1 MAAHTNDEPIQSLS
15 VPDVLPGVLVLHRS
29 LGVLVHLTCEQGIPC
44 LLWAQRFTDN
54 EQSVLLPLFDWHPDY
69 CPLEAMLASFSGS
82 TSEQAIERARKQ
94 LYAAMD
100 AGEVE
105 LLLRPMRNVLSHA
118 RIKLRE
124 AGIEIATLVS
134 LGYLLKPVRRMA
146 PLVTSKEM
154 NA

>member
-1 MAAHTNDEPIQSLS
+1 MTARKNEPIQSLS

-29 LGVLVHLTCEQGIPC
+29 LGVLVHLTCEQNIPC
-44 LLWAQRFTDN
+44 LLWAQRFTEN
-54 EQSVLLPLFDWHPDY
+54 EQAVLLPLFAWHPDY

-105 LLLRPMRNVLSHA
+105 LLLRPMRNVLSRVRA
-118 RIKLRE
+118 KLRE
-124 AGIEIATLVS
+124 VGIEIATLVS
-134 LGYLLKPVRRMA
+134 LGYLLKPVRRMT
-146 PLVTSKEM
+146 PLVASKERQV
-154 NA
+154 

>member
-1 MAAHTNDEPIQSLS
+1 MVAHKHSEPIVSLS
-15 VPDVLPGVLVLHRS
+15 VPEVLPGVLVLHRA
-29 LGVLVHLTCEQGIPC
+29 LGVLVHLTCEQGTPC

-54 EQSVLLPLFDWHPDY
+54 EESVLLPLFDWHPDY
-69 CPLEAMLASFSGS
+69 CPLEVMLASFSGS

-94 LYAAMD
+94 LYTAMD

-105 LLLRPMRNVLSHA
+105 LLLRPMRNVLSRV

-124 AGIEIATLVS
+124 AGLEIATLVS
-134 LGYLLKPVRRMA
+134 LGYLLKPVRRLT
-146 PLVTSKEM
+146 PLARSKQM

>member
-1 MAAHTNDEPIQSLS
+1 MVARKDGELMQALS

-29 LGVLVHLTCEQGIPC
+29 LGVLVHLTCEQDTPC
-44 LLWAQRFTDN
+44 LLWAQRFTEN
-54 EQSVLLPLFDWHPDY
+54 EQLVLLPLFDWHPDY

-82 TSEQAIERARKQ
+82 TGEQAIERARKQ

-105 LLLRPMRNVLSHA
+105 LLLRPMRNVLSRV

-134 LGYLLKPVRRMA
+134 LGYLLKPVRRTI
-146 PLVTSKEM
+146 PLAIGKEM
-154 NA
+154 HV